1 MDFIL
6 EWSKKISQ
14 TMFISVKKMLP
25 DLLKRQLHRM
35 GILKRFRPA
44 VGNVVLGDLKR
55 TEPLSKESG
64 FDRGGPIDRYYIE
77 TFLGKEADCIRGRVL
92 EIADNSY
99 TLKFGG
105 SKVTQSDILHVDDSN
120 PSATVVA
127 DLGHAPHLPD
137 DTYDCLVITQTL
149 QYIYEFRGALKTCR
163 RILKPGGVLLVT
175 VPGISPVDIG
185 WSRSSNEQADWFC
198 SFSVI
203 GMKKMMAEAF
213 PSDSMDIG
221 HYGNILSATAFLYG
235 MGRKELEKGQ
245 LDTRDAKYP
254 VIITVKATK
263 TEPES

>member
-1 MDFIL
+1 
-6 EWSKKISQ
+6 
-14 TMFISVKKMLP
+14 
-25 DLLKRQLHRM
+25 M
-35 GILKRFRPA
+35 GLVRRFNPA
-44 VGNVVLGDLKR
+44 AGNVALGDLNR
-55 TEPLSKESG
+55 TKPLSKESG

-77 TFLGKEADCIRGRVL
+77 TFLGKEADCIQGRVL

-105 SKVTQSDILHVDDSN
+105 PMVTHSDILHVDDSN

-127 DLGHAPHLPD
+127 DLAHAPHLPD

-149 QYIYEFRGALKTCR
+149 QYIYDFRGALKTCR

-185 WSRSSNEQADWFC
+185 WSRSSNEPADWFC

-203 GMKKMMAEAF
+203 GMNKIMAEAF
-213 PSDSMDIG
+213 PSDSVDIG

-235 MGRKELEKGQ
+235 MGQNELEKDQ
-245 LDTRDAKYP
+245 LDVRDEKYP

-263 TEPES
+263 SETVS